1 MGSPCRYLDLWRTV
15 TVSFGRLT
23 LLATVTGGLPLS
35 APCAAD
41 STVWFTAGPAAV
53 TLRLPARW
61 TADTVDFLLLALPAV
76 LSTRAG
82 VISAVT
88 AAFAVVLLAVGTD
101 TLALDLLAGV
111 TTPWAGVHWFAT
123 DFTAVAG
130 LLGPTACAAAATRV
144 VDLGSSTA

>member
-1 MGSPCRYLDLWRTV
+1 M
-15 TVSFGRLT
+15 
-23 LLATVTGGLPLS
+23 
-35 APCAAD
+35 
-41 STVWFTAGPAAV
+41 
-53 TLRLPARW
+53 
-61 TADTVDFLLLALPAV
+61 

-101 TLALDLLAGV
+101 ALALDLLAGV
-111 TTPWAGVHWFAT
+111 TTPCAGVHWFAT

>member
-1 MGSPCRYLDLWRTV
+1 M
-15 TVSFGRLT
+15 
-23 LLATVTGGLPLS
+23 
-35 APCAAD
+35 
-41 STVWFTAGPAAV
+41 
-53 TLRLPARW
+53 
-61 TADTVDFLLLALPAV
+61 

-130 LLGPTACAAAATRV
+130 LLGPTACACAAAATRV
-144 VDLGSSTA
+144 VGLGSSTA

>member
-1 MGSPCRYLDLWRTV
+1 MQAPCSPYLVELV
-15 TVSFGRLT
+15 TI
-23 LLATVTGGLPLS
+23 ATVPAESVEASFASAIRLLS
-35 APCAAD
+35 
-41 STVWFTAGPAAV
+41 SGP
-53 TLRLPARW
+53 RL
-61 TADTVDFLLLALPAV
+61 LEL
-76 LSTRAG
+76 
-82 VISAVT
+82 T
-88 AAFAVVLLAVGTD
+88 AAFALVLLTVGTD